1 MSSSKNFVGSPMDHQ
16 KSLQS
21 MWYKLVLGYSSRFLT
36 KESDRLPALSGLTKQ
51 VQAAGLAPLVA
62 GVPANNVHP
71 WLLWKALSMSKVER
85 FTASYIAPSWSW
97 LSHPSGNRLLF
108 QDRWLSKVSEG
119 LDFVL
124 KPIAQVLDITVE
136 PAGLDPTG
144 ALKSGCLILHSFA
157 YACKM
162 TVLGVFKEPRIG
174 MLLWIDN
181 DVNFGGSSD
190 VVPMPYRAKLD
201 YQPNTLPEDTWVQA
215 LNESRLQE
223 VFCVLIS
230 RTPGTNGYYD
240 NVFGLVLSAV
250 ERSVYE
256 RIGTFECFA
265 DKSRLPW
272 PGFKLQEITI
282 I

>member
-1 MSSSKNFVGSPMDHQ
+1 M
-16 KSLQS
+16 
-21 MWYKLVLGYSSRFLT
+21 VL
-36 KESDRLPALSGLTKQ
+36 ALS
-51 VQAAGLAPLVA
+51 PLWESTIV
-62 GVPANNVHP
+62 
-71 WLLWKALSMSKVER
+71 
-85 FTASYIAPSWSW
+85 
-97 LSHPSGNRLLF
+97 

-124 KPIAQVLDITVE
+124 KPIAQVLDITAE

-162 TVLGVFKEPRIG
+162 TALGGFKEPRTG

-181 DVNFGGSSD
+181 DINFGGSSD

-215 LNESRLQE
+215 LNESGLQE

-230 RTPGTNGYYD
+230 RTPGTNGDYD

-250 ERSVYE
+250 ELSVYE